1 MATTETTTG
10 GGVGGG
16 GCEGCGVPPNAF
28 DGGFLDRLL
37 DRDQPPTAAVAAV
50 AGPWEVR
57 PVPAYG
63 WGVYRQ
69 SDGGEAAALMEERQ
83 EALLLAAALPGSA
96 RRGGPRLRPERGPDG
111 YSLSDGGR
119 ELGRLAWFD
128 TELVAALGCL
138 RDLVS
143 SPRSLALLL
152 EAAGHD
158 ALEQA
163 GRILAR
169 RTRDAPPGE
178 V

>member
-1 MATTETTTG
+1 
-10 GGVGGG
+10 
-16 GCEGCGVPPNAF
+16 VPPNAF
-28 DGGFLDRLL
+28 HGDFLDRLL
-37 DRDQPPTAAVAAV
+37 ERDQPPTAVVAAV

-57 PVPAYG
+57 PAPAYG
-63 WGVYRQ
+63 WGVHRQ
-69 SDGGEAAALMEERQ
+69 GDAGEAAALMEERQ

-96 RRGGPRLRPERGPDG
+96 RRGVPRLRPERGPDG
-111 YSLSDGGR
+111 YAVTDGRR

-143 SPRSLALLL
+143 SPLSLALLL

-163 GRILAR
+163 GRILAHR
-169 RTRDAPPGE
+169 AGGEPEAQKRGEREPGKATSGE
-178 V
+178 G

>member
-1 MATTETTTG
+1 MATTETTAS
-10 GGVGGG
+10 GVGTSGG
-16 GCEGCGVPPNAF
+16 EGAGVPPNAF
-28 DGGFLDRLL
+28 DSGFLDRLL
-37 DRDQPPTAAVAAV
+37 DSDQPPTAAVAAV

-57 PVPAYG
+57 PAPAYG
-63 WGVYRQ
+63 WGVHRQ
-69 SDGGEAAALMEERQ
+69 GDGGDAAALMEERQ

-96 RRGGPRLRPERGPDG
+96 RRGTPRLLPERGPDG
-111 YSLSDGGR
+111 YVVTDGNR

-169 RTRDAPPGE
+169 RAAEG
-178 V
+178 